1 MRVTL
6 SGLRDSLQ
14 SIFGERADEIAAET
28 GFVERKRKTTGAS
41 FLRTLVLGWLSEPDS
56 TIVRLLDSSTESAE
70 PFTAQTLEQ
79 HFPGVYV
86 EDRTTVAMPDALA
99 DQFPSPARAAL
110 AGWPEPG
117 QSGWAD

>member
-28 GFVERKRKTTGAS
+28 GFVERKRKTTGVS

-56 TIVRLLDSSTESAE
+56 TIERLLDSSTESAE
-70 PFTAQTLEQ
+70 PVTAQTLEQ
-79 HFPGVYV
+79 RFPK
-86 EDRTTVAMPDALA
+86 
-99 DQFPSPARAAL
+99 
-110 AGWPEPG
+110 
-117 QSGWAD
+117 